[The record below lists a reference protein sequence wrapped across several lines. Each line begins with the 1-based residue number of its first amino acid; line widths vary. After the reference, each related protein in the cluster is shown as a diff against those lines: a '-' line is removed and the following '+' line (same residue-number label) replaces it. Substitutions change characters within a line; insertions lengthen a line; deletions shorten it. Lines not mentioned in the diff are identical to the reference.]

1 MNARFLAAIERTPA
15 AARVPTAAASAT
27 IAEPAAAETAL
38 VLSPARET
46 RFLAETLGLV
56 PVAGALPGAARRDL
70 EVEPAARF
78 VEAVAEGTAG

>member
-1 MNARFLAAIERTPA
+1 MNPRFFAAIERTA
-15 AARVPTAAASAT
+15 AAAKVPVSAALAEPDAAA
-27 IAEPAAAETAL
+27 TAL